1 MVRST
6 IGGMPIAP
14 EEVEAPAGDTVL
26 FRSSPAR
33 TFVAVFAVLMLSFLV
48 VSPIVG
54 RLARDTDPWWVITT
68 QAVIVGAAVAAIYS
82 LSARAALS
90 TWVRISAVGLELAAQ
105 GSDPV
110 LLAWDDVAAVTVRR
124 NGLRTVLE
132 VTPVD
137 MDTVHPVQDPGTGWP
152 AITETS
158 RGPAFTADL
167 TQIWPSPKALRRELT
182 RRLHPY
188 PRPAAVVHPPQPW

>member
-1 MVRST
+1 
-6 IGGMPIAP
+6 MPIAP

-33 TFVAVFAVLMLSFLV
+33 TFIAVFAVLMVSYLL

-54 RLARDTDPWWVITT
+54 RLARGSGDPWWVTT
-68 QAVIVGAAVAAIYS
+68 LQAVVVGATVAAGYS
-82 LSARAALS
+82 LSARAALT
-90 TWVRISAVGLELAAQ
+90 TWVRVSAGGLELAAQ

-110 LLAWDDVAAVTVRR
+110 LLAWSDVAAVTVRR
-124 NGLRTVLE
+124 SGLRTVLE

-137 MDTVHPVQDPGTGWP
+137 MDAVHPVQGSGAGWP
-152 AITETS
+152 AVTVTP
-158 RGPAFTADL
+158 RGQAFVADL
-167 TQIWPSPKALRRELT
+167 TQIWPSPRALRHELT

-188 PRPAAVVHPPQPW
+188 PKPAATVRPPQPW

>member
-1 MVRST
+1 
-6 IGGMPIAP
+6 MPIAP
-14 EEVEAPAGDTVL
+14 EEVEAPAGDSTL
-26 FRSSPAR
+26 FRSSPGR
-33 TFVAVFAVLMLSFLV
+33 TFVAVFAVLMLSYLA

-54 RLARDTDPWWVITT
+54 WIARDTGDPWWVTAL
-68 QAVIVGAAVAAIYS
+68 QAVVVGTAVAAFYA

-90 TWVRISAVGLELAAQ
+90 TWVRISAGGLELAAQ

-124 NGLRTVLE
+124 SGLRTVLE

-137 MDTVHPVQDPGTGWP
+137 MDTVHPVQGPAEGWP
-152 AITETS
+152 PLTETA
-158 RGPAFTADL
+158 RGPAFVADL
-167 TQIWPSPKALRRELT
+167 SQIWPGARALRRELV

-188 PRPAAVVHPPQPW
+188 PRPTVDAHPPQPW

>member
-1 MVRST
+1 
-6 IGGMPIAP
+6 MPIAP

-33 TFVAVFAVLMLSFLV
+33 TFVTVFTVLMLSYLV

-54 RLARDTDPWWVITT
+54 RLARDTGDPWWVTAV
-68 QAVIVGAAVAAIYS
+68 QAVVVGAAVAGFYA

-90 TWVRISAVGLELAAQ
+90 TWVRISAGGLELAAQ

-110 LLAWDDVAAVTVRR
+110 LLAWEDIAAITVRR
-124 NGLRTVLE
+124 SGLRTVLE
-132 VTPVD
+132 VAPVD
-137 MDTVHPVQDPGTGWP
+137 MDTVHPVQGSGEGWP
-152 AITETS
+152 ALTETA
-158 RGPAFTADL
+158 RGPAFVADL
-167 TQIWPSPKALRRELT
+167 TQIWPSPRALRRELT

-188 PRPAAVVHPPQPW
+188 PKLAVVRPPQPW